1 MTGMVRRVSSGHM
14 TRYSNRAAAVALPL
28 LLMLAACGS
37 GDGSGVT
44 EGTTTTAAP
53 STSGTSSAPVGVI
66 AIGHSALTGENS
78 DPSRPGQTALE
89 NSWATGSNPEVN
101 SVYRRLVAVH
111 PDTEGHVA
119 NRAQGGAQASS
130 LAAQAAAALEEVPT
144 PELVIIE
151 TIDSDIRC
159 DGTDDTHV
167 PEFGR
172 SVAEALALIAA
183 ASPASHLLLVGQP
196 GRPPPGIGSQCGT
209 LGLTATIESYEAE
222 QARMCAAAPL
232 CSTDDGTLT
241 AFVPEP
247 GLTSPDGNHN
257 SIAGH
262 ARLAELIWPVVERQ
276 LGL

>member
-1 MTGMVRRVSSGHM
+1 M
-14 TRYSNRAAAVALPL
+14 
-28 LLMLAACGS
+28 
-37 GDGSGVT
+37 
-44 EGTTTTAAP
+44 
-53 STSGTSSAPVGVI
+53 
-66 AIGHSALTGENS
+66 
-78 DPSRPGQTALE
+78 
-89 NSWATGSNPEVN
+89 
-101 SVYRRLVAVH
+101 
-111 PDTEGHVA
+111 
-119 NRAQGGAQASS
+119 
-130 LAAQAAAALEEVPT
+130 PT

-196 GRPPPGIGSQCGT
+196 SRPIPPEDRAALGGT
-209 LGLTATIESYEAE
+209 GMCDFDLEGNLNKAQLASLTATIESYEAE
-222 QARMCAAAPL
+222 QARVCAAAPL
-232 CSTDDGTLT
+232 CSTDDGTL
-241 AFVPEP
+241 AALVPEP
-247 GLTSPDGNHN
+247 GLMSPDGNHN